1 MPQAQRQFK
10 NQTPSLRCLC
20 ASTFE
25 TSVEGLTIE
34 KVTFKTIKQEPPP
47 TLAEWTRNI
56 SPSALQE
63 MLTEASRPGLIS
75 FALGLPAPEFF
86 PAAAFAQIAGQVL
99 STDARALQYSPHLQP
114 LKRQV
119 CELMKQRGVKC
130 FEEQIFLTAGAQQG
144 MSLLARL
151 LLNNGGTVITE
162 KFIYLGFQQVLEPF
176 RPEILTVETSPE
188 TGMDVEA
195 VESLL
200 RMGHR
205 PAFIYSIT
213 DGHNPLSVNLHPAKR
228 ARLVQLAKEYR
239 VPVIEDDAY
248 GFLNYSG
255 VMSPPLR
262 ALNDRWVF
270 YVGSFSKILAPA
282 LRAGWVVVPAELIEP
297 LSIVKESADIDTA
310 TFTQRLVNAYLESG
324 QFPAHLAGLREH
336 YNIRRETMAKALEA
350 YFPDEACWSIP
361 ESGFFF
367 WVELPATIN
376 LDKLFKIAIERE
388 QVAFIPG
395 RAFSVP
401 GSSPQTQ
408 SMRLNFSN
416 STPERIEEGIARLAK
431 VLKESIRL

>member
-1 MPQAQRQFK
+1 MKPVTSKTIEQEA
-10 NQTPSLRCLC
+10 SLR
-20 ASTFE
+20 
-25 TSVEGLTIE
+25 
-34 KVTFKTIKQEPPP
+34 
-47 TLAEWTRNI
+47 LAEWARNI

-63 MLTEASRPGLIS
+63 MLTEASRPGIIS

-99 STDARALQYSPHLQP
+99 ATDARTLQYSPHLQP
-114 LKRQV
+114 LRRQV
-119 CELMKQRGVKC
+119 CELMKQRGVEC
-130 FEEQIFLTAGAQQG
+130 FEEQVFLTAGAQQG

-151 LLNNGGTVITE
+151 LLEDGGKVITE

-176 RPEILTVETSPE
+176 RPEILTVETDPE

-200 RMGHR
+200 RSGHR

-228 ARLVQLAKEYR
+228 ERLVELAKAYH
-239 VPVIEDDAY
+239 VPIIEDDAY
-248 GFLNYSG
+248 GFLNYSEA
-255 VMSPPLR
+255 MSPPLR

-282 LRAGWVVVPAELIEP
+282 LRAGWMIVPPELIEP

-310 TFTQRLVNAYLESG
+310 TFTQRLINAYLESG
-324 QFPAHLAGLREH
+324 QFPAHLANLCAH
-336 YNIRRETMAKALEA
+336 YNSRREMMAHALEA
-350 YFPDEACWSIP
+350 CFPNEARWNVP

-376 LDKLFKIAIERE
+376 LDRLFKVAIERE

-395 RAFSVP
+395 NAFSVP
-401 GSSPQTQ
+401 GAGRQTQ
-408 SMRLNFSN
+408 SIRLNFSN